1 MEVAVSGVQEEKR
14 GGAGRTV
21 KKQIKSKSSR
31 REKNFPPAFFL
42 LQTYQIVAIS
52 FSVCDNENGRNNNL
66 LCRKN
71 MGNAS

>member
-1 MEVAVSGVQEEKR
+1 MQ
-14 GGAGRTV
+14 AG
-21 KKQIKSKSSR
+21 
-31 REKNFPPAFFL
+31 KNFPPAFFL

-52 FSVCDNENGRNNNL
+52 FSVYDNENGRNNNL

>member
-31 REKNFPPAFFL
+31 REKISRLLLFERIFF
-42 LQTYQIVAIS
+42 VALWKI
-52 FSVCDNENGRNNNL
+52 
-66 LCRKN
+66 
-71 MGNAS
+71 